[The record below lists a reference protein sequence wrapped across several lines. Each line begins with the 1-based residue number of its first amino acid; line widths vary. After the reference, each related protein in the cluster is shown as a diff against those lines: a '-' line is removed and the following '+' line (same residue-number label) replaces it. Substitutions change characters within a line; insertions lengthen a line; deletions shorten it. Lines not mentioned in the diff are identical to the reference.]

1 MEIIIE
7 DVRPYNMRI
16 TNGIIHTIKFIGQ
29 IEWRL
34 KSLDAKITLIPRWEV
49 KQWVFLQFKTMV
61 LPEIEKKI
69 DKWSVKEDNKGK
81 ARLTAKFVWVD
92 DRMIANAMRKWW
104 GIKNP
109 TKVGQRA
116 MYNLKDHSWQA
127 LALVSFHIAL
137 NGLKMQGMGV
147 SFSNDKN

>member
-1 MEIIIE
+1 MK
-7 DVRPYNMRI
+7 
-16 TNGIIHTIKFIGQ
+16 G
-29 IEWRL
+29 
-34 KSLDAKITLIPRWEV
+34 LDAKVTMIPRWYV
-49 KQWVFLQFKTMV
+49 KQWVFAQFKTMV

-69 DKWSVKEDNKGK
+69 DRWAAKEDNKERK
-81 ARLTAKFVWVD
+81 RLTAKFVWVD

-127 LALVSFHIAL
+127 LALVSYYMAE

-147 SFSNDKN
+147 SFSNYKN